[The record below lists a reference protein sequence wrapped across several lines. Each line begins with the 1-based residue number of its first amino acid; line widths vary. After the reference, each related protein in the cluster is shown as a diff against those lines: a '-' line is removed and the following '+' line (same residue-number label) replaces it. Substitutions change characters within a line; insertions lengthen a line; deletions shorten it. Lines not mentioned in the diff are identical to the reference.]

1 MTGQIT
7 IACLCGRC
15 RITLRGQPIL
25 GAECHCDSCRSAAD
39 AYEALPGAPKERSV
53 TGGVP
58 YVLWR
63 KDRVGPIVGE
73 ELLLSYRLKP
83 GAKTRRVVASCCNA
97 PMFLEFS
104 SGHWLSLNAARFPD
118 GQCPAMELRTMT
130 ADRVEASP
138 LPDDIL
144 NLRGHNGRFMLRLLG
159 AWAAMGFRNPPVA
172 RNVTE
177 AADA

>member
-1 MTGQIT
+1 MTDQIT

-15 RITLRGQPIL
+15 RITVSGHPIL
-25 GAECHCDSCRSAAD
+25 GAECHCDRCRRAAD
-39 AYEALPGAPKERSV
+39 AYEALPGAPKERSA

-63 KDRVGPIVGE
+63 KDRVGPIAGE
-73 ELLLSYRLKP
+73 EILLSYRLKP
-83 GAKTRRVVASCCNA
+83 GAKTRRVVATCCNA
-97 PMFLEFS
+97 PMFLEFAA
-104 SGHWLSLNAARFPD
+104 GHWLSLNAARFPD
-118 GQCPAMELRTMT
+118 GQRLAMEFRTMT
-130 ADRVEASP
+130 ADRGEAPP
-138 LPDDIL
+138 LPEDIP

-159 AWAAMGFRNPPVA
+159 AWVAMGFRNPPVA